1 MTEQKITEAEMANA
15 IKKLVEDNG
24 YQIVNVVLSKNAH
37 TSFCGP
43 IGFESDPHGVLGEVN

>member
-43 IGFESDPHGVLGEVN
+43 IGFESDPHGILGEVN